1 MLSRW
6 FPSLGLCEVALS
18 PCLSSHLQIECWMP
32 LETTSLDVLCI
43 RMVRFYQNIWYR
55 PLRNLGFNHM
65 ICNVL
70 LSPTTV
76 LWSIFSIHGE
86 VHSCLP
92 WNKNKVWK
100 WGRCPIVAE
109 TRHWQNWM
117 HLSYLCNLKKIVILF
132 TNLRKNGVISTMVG
146 KMEWMNA
153 RFGWGS

>member
-70 LSPTTV
+70 LSPTTI

-109 TRHWQNWM
+109 MRHWQNWL
-117 HLSYLCNLKKIVILF
+117 HLSYLCNLKKIVVLF
-132 TNLRKNGVISTMVG
+132 TNLWKNGVISKMVG

>member
-1 MLSRW
+1 MARVKWPLVHVYRPISRLSVERH
-6 FPSLGLCEVALS
+6 LKLQALM
-18 PCLSSHLQIECWMP
+18 CFA
-32 LETTSLDVLCI
+32 
-43 RMVRFYQNIWYR
+43 VRLYQNIWCP
-55 PLRNLGFNHM
+55 PLRNMGFNHM

-76 LWSIFSIHGE
+76 LWSIFSIHVE

-117 HLSYLCNLKKIVILF
+117 HLSYLCNLKKIVIMF
-132 TNLRKNGVISTMVG
+132 TNLWKNGVISTMVG